1 MNLRLIL
8 GFAAPWRG
16 TLALCSLLMLMET
29 GAALAV
35 PWLAGQFAAGL
46 LAGAG
51 QAGGALLLGLLALFA
66 VQAALK
72 FANSWLLG
80 GTAESILADLRTR
93 LYDHLQALP
102 LAYFQQRRH
111 GEILAL
117 LTNDVERLANYIS
130 GTLLSVLPLLLTVA
144 GAVLLMGRIDARLTL
159 LVVLMLPLFYL
170 LLKVL
175 GRRLRPLSSQLQQ
188 AHADAVAMA
197 EENLG
202 MLPAIKTFTRE
213 PLESARYREQIGR
226 IVQLSRQE
234 RLIYAALGPSVQFL
248 AAAGMV
254 LVLWLLGSAQ
264 QGRTPA
270 EMVSFLLYAAL
281 LTRPVSSLADVYGQT
296 RQARGALERLGEVL
310 REPPEPPPGSGYTLA
325 AVRGHI
331 TLEDVHFAYPGRA
344 PALAGV
350 TLRIEAGETVALT
363 GPNGAGKSTL
373 AHLLMRL
380 MAPTGGRI
388 LIDGHDIAEVTLASL
403 RSQIGVVPQHVLLF
417 NGSVSDN
424 IAYGQPDA
432 PAAAVAAAARAAQ
445 AHAFI
450 SRLPQGYDTV
460 IGDQGIRLSG
470 GQRQRIAL
478 ARALLKD
485 PPILVLDEATAM
497 FDPEGEK
504 SFIAECHETLSAR
517 TVILITHRPASLALA
532 DRVLRLEGGVLVAGA
547 APAGAEGVVTDNG
560 RPLCTPCQAHHPK
573 HPTAPHAHLAAWRN
587 SAP

>member
-8 GFAAPWRG
+8 GVAMPWRA
-16 TLALCSLLMLMET
+16 TLALCSLLMLLET

-35 PWLAGQFAAGL
+35 PWLAGQFAARL
-46 LAGAG
+46 LTGAA

-66 VQAALK
+66 VQALLK
-72 FANSWLLG
+72 FANAWLLG
-80 GTAESILADLRTR
+80 RTAESILADLRTR

-102 LAYFQQRRH
+102 LAFFHQRRH

-117 LTNDVERLANYIS
+117 LTNDVGRLASYIS
-130 GTLLSVLPLLLTVA
+130 GTLLSVLPLLLTLV
-144 GAVLLMGRIDARLTL
+144 GAVLLMLRIDARLTL
-159 LVVLMLPLFYL
+159 LVVVMIPLFYL

-188 AHADAVAMA
+188 AHADALAIA
-197 EENLG
+197 EENLA

-213 PLESARYREQIGR
+213 PLESARYRRQIDR
-226 IVQLSRQE
+226 IVSLSNDE

-254 LVLWLLGSAQ
+254 LVLWLLGSVEQA
-264 QGRTPA
+264 RTPA

-296 RQARGALERLGEVL
+296 RQVRGALERLGEVL
-310 REPPEPPPGSGYTLA
+310 QEPPEPPPGSGHTLPP
-325 AVRGHI
+325 VRGEIELDH
-331 TLEDVHFAYPGRA
+331 LSFAYPDRP
-344 PALAGV
+344 PALARIS
-350 TLRIEAGETVALT
+350 LRIRAGETVALT

-380 MAPTGGRI
+380 MEPTSGRI
-388 LIDGHDIAEVTLASL
+388 LIDGIDIAGVTLASL

-417 NGSVSDN
+417 NGSVHDN
-424 IAYGQPDA
+424 IAWGRPDA
-432 PAAAVAAAARAAQ
+432 TIEAVHAASQAAQ
-445 AHAFI
+445 AHDFI
-450 SRLPQGYDTV
+450 SRLPQGYGST

-504 SFIAECHETLSAR
+504 SFIAECHDTLAKR
-517 TVILITHRPASLALA
+517 TVILITHRPASFALA
-532 DRVLRLEGGVLVAGA
+532 DRVLRLEGGIINENSDSVA
-547 APAGAEGVVTDNG
+547 
-560 RPLCTPCQAHHPK
+560 RP
-573 HPTAPHAHLAAWRN
+573 
-587 SAP
+587 